1 MRQTDLRILSLGA
14 GVQSSTLALMIEKGE
29 IPPVTCAVFADTKAE
44 GKNVYTHLEW
54 LKSQVSYPIYIVS
67 FGDLTKDSIE
77 NAEGTGKYKFIDI
90 PFFTVN
96 SETGKKG
103 LLKRQ
108 CTSRYKINPVHQK
121 IRELLEL
128 KKGEKRKKGTHV
140 ELLMGISYDEIFRMK
155 PNRIKWVE
163 NKYPLIDLK
172 LKRQDCIEW
181 FEKHYN
187 RKPPRSACVYCPF
200 KNNQEWLDLKLNHKN
215 EWEQVIDFDRR
226 IRLGTKTKDE
236 IFLHKECKP
245 INEIDFYK
253 KDNQLNLFNNE
264 CEGMC
269 GV

>member
-1 MRQTDLRILSLGA
+1 MRVLSLGA
-14 GVQSSTLALMIEKGE
+14 GVQSSTLALMIEKGK

-44 GKNVYTHLEW
+44 GKSVYTHLEW

-77 NAEGTGKYKFIDI
+77 NAEGIGKYKFIDI

-140 ELLMGISYDEIFRMK
+140 ELLMGISYDEIIRMK
-155 PNRIKWVE
+155 RNRINWVE

-172 LKRQDCIEW
+172 LRRQDCIEW
-181 FEKHYN
+181 FEKYYN

-200 KNNQEWLDLKLNHKN
+200 KTNQEWLDLKLNHED
-215 EWEQVIDFDRR
+215 EWEQVINFDRR
-226 IRLGTKTKDE
+226 IRLGTKNKDE
-236 IFLHKECKP
+236 IFLHRDCKP
-245 INEIDFYK
+245 INEIDFKEKIKEDTYDFGQL
-253 KDNQLNLFNNE
+253 DN
-264 CEGMC
+264 CEGVC